1 MAPLATAASLLP
13 LGRQLPAHE
22 NGDRDDHQAA
32 EGHVRHDIGVHSG
45 HPNLDRQ
52 LPGIP
57 PELAQM
63 FGKLMAPLATAA
75 SLLPLGRKLPS
86 HENGDRYDHQAAEG
100 HVRHDIGEVADATRN
115 EEETRF
121 GEQGKERI
129 NFI

>member
-1 MAPLATAASLLP
+1 M
-13 LGRQLPAHE
+13 
-22 NGDRDDHQAA
+22 
-32 EGHVRHDIGVHSG
+32 
-45 HPNLDRQ
+45 DRQ

-75 SLLPLGRKLPS
+75 SLLPLGRQLPA

-100 HVRHDIGEVADATRN
+100 HARHDIGEVADATRN
-115 EEETRF
+115 EEETRV

-129 NFI
+129 IIPRFSAPQY